1 MLWTGSSAGIA
12 MCHIAVVIQKQRM
25 SAYGTK
31 QTFSDDSQN
40 DCFGVL
46 SGRSADQCLLL
57 GVKQPGIGHRVFGCF

>member
-1 MLWTGSSAGIA
+1 M
-12 MCHIAVVIQKQRM
+12 M
-25 SAYGTK
+25 SAFGTK